1 MSILEFIFQSV
12 WHFLG
17 TLVLISCVLSGLAK
31 VAAAWRK
38 S

>member
-17 TLVLISCVLSGLAK
+17 TVVLIWCVLSGLAE

-38 S
+38 P